1 MFIDRN
7 ALNKMKQKTTA
18 AGFTLVEVL
27 VAAGITSVV
36 LIGVGTGMVSMVRA
50 NARAEANSEQ
60 RMALNRAQDFI
71 TDEARSAQGMWQTRP
86 TWWPSDSTSGGTS
99 ATGKLYLQVPLQN
112 VVSVASNRINLPRHG
127 FQNGDAIIFAGTDT
141 GTGLTLSTPTA
152 TTPAYRVYYVVDR
165 QDNSFKVAST
175 QGGAELTVNPTSGTL
190 IPSRL
195 VSYFDRDS
203 DSAWLGP
210 KAIHR
215 STGPCGTTAASQSA
229 QCPMLVDAI
238 SSATDSFRATISGR
252 AVSLNLV
259 GQLYDN
265 SMMGGTGETLGVETT
280 ARARPVLVA
289 AGGATPSPSTSPST
303 SPAPSLSPSPSPSP
317 YSSPAPSPSPS
328 PYSSPAPSPSPSP
341 YSSPAP
347 SPSPSPYSSPA
358 PSPSPSPYSSPAPSP
373 SPSPYSSPAPSPS
386 PSPTPPPTQTTNFT
400 STGGTITLN
409 QPGTISYRILGGD
422 IRCGSSA
429 PAMITTATLNITR
442 PNGTT
447 SSQSTQSNVASTID
461 VSNLPAGTKI
471 TVTGSIPTGR
481 SNPNNTCGANLSFNS
496 AGNYPTTQVVALRN
510 GDTVPN
516 LAPFGGG
523 RSIDA
528 YLSAYMNLT
537 TRKVTIQPNQVIY
550 LFELGT
556 TSSSSSA
563 YDLQDVVV
571 LGTIN

>member
-1 MFIDRN
+1 MLIDRN

-36 LIGVGTGMVSMVRA
+36 LVGVGTGMVSMVRA

-71 TDEARSAQGMWQTRP
+71 TDESRSAQGMWQP
-86 TWWPSDSTSGGTS
+86 GAAGAAPNWWPASTTSGTD
-99 ATGKLYLQVPLQN
+99 ATPKLYLQVPLRN
-112 VVSVASNRINLPRHG
+112 IISIASNRINLPRHG
-127 FQNGDAIIFAGTDT
+127 FQNGDAVVFTGTAT
-141 GTGLTLSTPTA
+141 GTGLNVFTPTA
-152 TTPAYRVYYVVDR
+152 PVSNMVYYIVGRTD
-165 QDNSFKVAST
+165 DSFQVAST

-203 DSAWLGP
+203 INSGWLGP
-210 KAIHR
+210 RAIHR
-215 STGPCGTTAASQSA
+215 STGPCSTSPTV

-238 SSATDSFRATISGR
+238 SSATDSFKADVIGR
-252 AVSLNLV
+252 RVELELV

-265 SMMGGTGETLGVETT
+265 SMMGGTGETLRVDTK

-289 AGGATPSPSTSPST
+289 AGGTATSPST
-303 SPAPSLSPSPSPSP
+303 SPAPSPSPSP

-400 STGGTITLN
+400 STGGTVTLT